1 MGQHGESLKKRTQD
15 VLIPEDPSEIEP
27 KQTLDTGTPPI
38 RKISGSYE
46 LRQWLAMGWRDLWD
60 APQALVH
67 GLVVAAVGFLVL
79 AYSWGQPVVSM
90 IWISGFLLVGPIF
103 AVGVNAMARRLERN
117 DSKPVGFGLGAI
129 RELGGALWV
138 YAAVLIILFA
148 LWATVVW
155 RWIGVLT
162 LGDLGAPATMGEVLS
177 VMLASPQGIVTL
189 LGVIAAGVLFALAV
203 FAISV
208 VTLPAML
215 DRQKGFVDA
224 VAVSFKAFKENAG
237 PLLVWGLII
246 TALFAISAAT
256 AFIAFVVIFP
266 WLGFAMWHGYR
277 RLVESGVRGRN
288 PKPHPAHG

>member
-1 MGQHGESLKKRTQD
+1 MEKRQESLKKRTQD
-15 VLIPEDPSEIEP
+15 VLIPEDPSEIVP
-27 KQTLDTGTPPI
+27 KQTLDTGTPSVLQ
-38 RKISGSYE
+38 ISASYD
-46 LRQWLAMGWRDLWD
+46 LRQWLAMGWRDLWS

-67 GLVVAAVGFLVL
+67 GLVVAGVGLLIL
-79 AYSWGQPVVSM
+79 AFSWGQPVVSM
-90 IWISGFLLVGPIF
+90 VFISGLLLLGPVL
-103 AVGVNAMARRLERN
+103 AVGVNEMARRLERG
-117 DSKPVGFGLGAI
+117 DSQPVGLGLAAIRDLGA
-129 RELGGALWV
+129 ALWI

-162 LGDLGAPATMGEVLS
+162 LGELGAPTTMGEVLS

-224 VAVSFKAFKENAG
+224 VAISFKAFRENAG
-237 PLLVWGLII
+237 PLVLWGLII
-246 TALFAISAAT
+246 TALFVVSAAT
-256 AFIAFVVIFP
+256 AFIALVVIFP

-277 RLVESGVRGRN
+277 RLVKSGDRPRSS
-288 PKPHPAHG
+288 KPHPAHG